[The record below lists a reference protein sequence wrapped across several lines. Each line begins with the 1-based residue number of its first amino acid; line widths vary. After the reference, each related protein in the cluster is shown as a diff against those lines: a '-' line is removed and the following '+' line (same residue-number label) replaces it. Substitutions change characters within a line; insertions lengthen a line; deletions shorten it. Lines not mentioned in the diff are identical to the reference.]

1 MRVGVLGTGRI
12 AAYRADA
19 LRAHPE
25 VDELLVG
32 SRDRT
37 RALLSYEQV
46 MDARPDALVISTATS
61 EHAALIAAGAAHGL
75 PMLCEK
81 PISLTLH
88 ETREALAAVER
99 AGAELQ
105 VAFQRRFD
113 AGWRVARDLVSGGGL
128 GTLYS
133 MRLNSHDRE
142 PSPEQYIPGSGGL
155 FRDLHVHD
163 FDCVRWV
170 TGERVASAYAVGSAR
185 HWERFRVHDDIDSSA
200 ITLVLEGG
208 APALI
213 SGARHDPRG
222 YDARAELFGSED
234 SVAVGWDDRMALR
247 SLEPGGPP
255 PSERPYDG
263 FLDRFDAAFQA
274 EMQGFLDMVAGRG
287 TNECPGTAS
296 LEALRVAIAC
306 ERSLREGRPVR
317 VAEIE

>member
-1 MRVGVLGTGRI
+1 M
-12 AAYRADA
+12 AAYRADW
-19 LRAHPE
+19 LRAQPE

-32 SRDRT
+32 SRDRG
-37 RALLSYEQV
+37 RALLSYGEV
-46 MDARPDALVISTATS
+46 LDARPDALVISTATP
-61 EHAALIAAGAAHGL
+61 EHAALIAAGADRRL

-99 AGAELQ
+99 AAVELQ

-113 AGWRVARDLVSGGGL
+113 PGWRAARELVRGGGL

-133 MRLNSHDRE
+133 MRLNSHDHE

-163 FDCVRWV
+163 FDSVRWV
-170 TGERVASAYAVGSAR
+170 SGERVATAYAVGSAR

-200 ITLVLEGG
+200 IALVLEGG

-222 YDARAELFGSED
+222 YDARAELFGSGD

-247 SLEPGGPP
+247 SLEPDGPP
-255 PSERPYDG
+255 PSERPHDG
-263 FLDRFDAAFQA
+263 FLDRFDGAFKA
-274 EMQGFLDMVAGRG
+274 EMRGFLDLVAGRG
-287 TNECPGTAS
+287 ENECPGTAS
-296 LEALRVAIAC
+296 LEALRIAIAC

-317 VAEIE
+317 VADIE